1 MLDNYDI
8 VMEAGLV
15 VENRLELLQDLVEL
29 KKMQMDIRSRL
40 ICRCAS
46 CRGEQENTLAWLH
59 SVREQD
65 SKAS

>member
-8 VMEAGLV
+8 VSEAGVV

-29 KKMQMDIRSRL
+29 KKIQMDIRSRL

-46 CRGEQENTLAWLH
+46 CRSEQETTLAWLH
-59 SVREQD
+59 SFREQD
-65 SKAS
+65 SKAG

>member
-8 VMEAGLV
+8 LTEAGLV
-15 VENRLELLQDLVEL
+15 VENRLELLQDLFEL
-29 KKMQMDIRSRL
+29 KKIQMDIRSRL

-46 CRGEQENTLAWLH
+46 CRGEQEQTLAWLQ

-65 SKAS
+65 SRAS